1 MKFELNLK
9 RRPSRSPNDSAVGVG
24 ASGQGDQVRT
34 GTRHEATGNSAK
46 LQVFAFTLCA
56 LLFALGFSAE
66 AQQAKKIPRIG
77 VLQATNAP
85 FQHEALLQGLREFGY
100 AEGKNIVIEYR
111 SADGQLARLP
121 ELAAELVRLK
131 VDVIVAASN
140 PAIIALKRATQT
152 IPIVMTVVADPVGAG
167 FIASLARPGGNITG
181 LTNIAEQL
189 SGKRLELLKEINPKI
204 ARVAVFRNPT
214 IPTHAVLWK
223 ETQDASQ
230 ALGLKVL
237 PLDIRA
243 PDEIERAFG
252 AMVKKRAEALIVL
265 PQPVTTSNQQQ
276 IVELAAKNR
285 LPAMYPFAD
294 DVDAGGLMAYGPSRA
309 DLWRRG
315 AVYVDKILKGRKPE
329 DLPVEQPT
337 KYEFLINLK
346 TAKALNLTIPQSV
359 LFRADKVI
367 K

>member
-1 MKFELNLK
+1 MKKAGVLSILFVVVLL
-9 RRPSRSPNDSAVGVG
+9 AVAVM
-24 ASGQGDQVRT
+24 
-34 GTRHEATGNSAK
+34 
-46 LQVFAFTLCA
+46 
-56 LLFALGFSAE
+56 AE
-66 AQQAKKIPRIG
+66 AQQPTKVPRIG

-100 AEGKNIVIEYR
+100 AEGKNIAIEYR
-111 SADGQLARLP
+111 SADGQLERLP

-140 PAIIALKRATQT
+140 PAIIALKKATQT

-230 ALGLKVL
+230 VLGLKVL
-237 PLDIRA
+237 PLDIQG

-252 AMVKKRAEALIVL
+252 AMVKEHAEALIVL
-265 PQPVTTSNQQQ
+265 PQPVTSSKQEH

-285 LPAMYPFAD
+285 LPGMYPFAD
-294 DVDAGGLMAYGPSRA
+294 DVEAGGLMAYGPSRA

-315 AVYVDKILKGRKPE
+315 AVYVDKILKGRKPV

-337 KYEFLINLK
+337 KFEFVINLK
-346 TAKALNLTIPQSV
+346 TAKLIGLTIPPNV
-359 LFRADKVI
+359 LARADKVI

>member
-1 MKFELNLK
+1 
-9 RRPSRSPNDSAVGVG
+9 
-24 ASGQGDQVRT
+24 
-34 GTRHEATGNSAK
+34 
-46 LQVFAFTLCA
+46 
-56 LLFALGFSAE
+56 
-66 AQQAKKIPRIG
+66 
-77 VLQATNAP
+77 
-85 FQHEALLQGLREFGY
+85 
-100 AEGKNIVIEYR
+100 
-111 SADGQLARLP
+111 
-121 ELAAELVRLK
+121 
-131 VDVIVAASN
+131 VDVIIVSSN
-140 PAIIALKRATQT
+140 PAIIALKKATQT
-152 IPIVMTVVADPVGAG
+152 IPIVMTSVADPVGAG

-181 LTNIAEQL
+181 LTNISEQL

-230 ALGLKVL
+230 AVGLKVL

-252 AMVKKRAEALIVL
+252 AMVKQRAEAFIVL
-265 PQPVTTSNQQQ
+265 PQPVTNNRQQ
-276 IVELAAKNR
+276 IVGLAAKNR
-285 LPAMYPFAD
+285 LPGMYPFPD
-294 DVDAGGLMAYGPSRA
+294 DADAGGLMSYGPSRT

-337 KYEFLINLK
+337 KFELVINLK
-346 TAKALNLTIPQSV
+346 TAKQIGLTIPPNV
-359 LFRADKVI
+359 LARADKVI